1 MEIEVKLESGARL
14 PFRAH
19 PTDGGADLYAY
30 RFEGFEDRESAVIR
44 GRGELIVDTGVS
56 MAIPENYIGD
66 IRPRSSMFFKHGIIC
81 AGTIDSGYRGNIK
94 VCLRNLTDSP
104 VQIDRG
110 DRIAQIC
117 IIPVAICDFK
127 DVVDLPESDRGEGG
141 FGSTGKG
148 A

>member
-1 MEIEVKLESGARL
+1 MEIEVKLESGAHL

-30 RFEGFEDRESAVIR
+30 KFEGLTDKESVILS
-44 GRGELIVDTGVS
+44 GRSEIIVDTGVK
-56 MAIPENYIGD
+56 MAIPKGYIGD

-81 AGTIDSGYRGNIK
+81 AGTIDAGYRGNIK
-94 VCLRNLTDSP
+94 VCLRNLTDIP
-104 VQIDRG
+104 VQIDKG

-117 IIPVAICDFK
+117 IVPVASCDFK
-127 DVVDLPESDRGEGG
+127 DVIDLPESDRGEGG

-148 A
+148 E

>member
-1 MEIEVKLESGARL
+1 MEIEVKLESGANL

-19 PTDGGADLYAY
+19 STDGGADLYAY
-30 RFEGFEDRESAVIR
+30 KFEGFEDRESVILP
-44 GRGELIVDTGVS
+44 GRSEIIVDTGVK
-56 MAIPENYIGD
+56 MAIPNGCIGD
-66 IRPRSSMFFKHGIIC
+66 IRPRSSMFFKYGIVC

-94 VCLRNLTDSP
+94 VCLRNLTDTS
-104 VQIDRG
+104 VQIDKG

-127 DVVDLPESDRGEGG
+127 DVIDLPESDRGEGG

-148 A
+148 I